1 MGMNLCH
8 STQGEGKKISVR
20 KIIVLVCHNKSVPL
34 GHRLLILGQGFY
46 NQWVRSKRYLWI
58 LIEIVQHPLRRGRIK
73 IKLRNIILLI
83 IDLMMMSWPKH
94 MKTVKVVTQIMLVNI
109 LQVKLVLEV
118 VMVIQI
124 NYLEYLWVLDKR

>member
-1 MGMNLCH
+1 
-8 STQGEGKKISVR
+8 
-20 KIIVLVCHNKSVPL
+20 
-34 GHRLLILGQGFY
+34 
-46 NQWVRSKRYLWI
+46 